1 MPEFIWQWTDGLMKV
16 TTTKTEVAEK
26 ALRAGFLVIGV
37 MKPQPTL
44 E

>member
-1 MPEFIWQWTDGLMKV
+1 MKV
-16 TTTKTEVAEK
+16 TTTKTEVAEQ

-37 MKPQPTL
+37 MKPQPRP